1 METKAAFVAAAC
13 LTTLLAACST
23 TSKLAS
29 EPMPESGF
37 LSNYSVLVPVSTT
50 VPDVRIYR
58 YRKSGVDPAEYTG
71 VILDPIY
78 LNQDV
83 TKTVTQETIQQTK
96 QALQASME
104 KAVLS
109 KGTVKI
115 VTEPGRGVA
124 RFSVGITGANSSPD
138 SLNPWSFTPIGL
150 AINGAAYIGGVTQ
163 KTPTLLVESKI
174 VDSQTNELLGEGLVM
189 VQGESFRTNSGSLD
203 SFIAM
208 AKKAV
213 TVAMETS
220 AASEPA
226 K

>member
-1 METKAAFVAAAC
+1 MKTKAAFVTAVC
-13 LTTLLAACST
+13 LTTLLTACNT

-29 EPMPESGF
+29 EAIPESGF
-37 LSNYSVLVPVSTT
+37 LSNYSILVPVSTT

-58 YRKSGVDPAEYTG
+58 YRKSSVDPAVYTG

-83 TKTVTQETIQQTK
+83 TKAVSQETIQQTK
-96 QALQASME
+96 EALQASME
-104 KAVLS
+104 EAVLS
-109 KGTVKI
+109 KGNVKI

-124 RFSVGITGANSSPD
+124 RFSVGITGTESSPD
-138 SLNPWSFTPIGL
+138 NLKPWSFTPIGL
-150 AINGAAYIGGVTQ
+150 AINGAAYVGGVTQ

-174 VDSQTNELLGEGLVM
+174 VDSQTNQLLGEGLVM

-208 AKKAV
+208 AKEAV

-220 AASEPA
+220 ATSAPA